1 MLDPILTYS
10 WQMKDIFLDKE
21 FLLLRFLALHNHLI
35 SVYLAV
41 FFLFHFVQ
49 PYFFPQNRAFIREK
63 VKVHELKNERNYMGF
78 LIQKI

>member
-10 WQMKDIFLDKE
+10 WQMKEFFLDKE
-21 FLLLRFLALHNHLI
+21 FLLLRFLALHNHLS

-41 FFLFHFVQ
+41 FSWSIL
-49 PYFFPQNRAFIREK
+49 NRAFIREK
-63 VKVHELKNERNYMGF
+63 VKLHELKNERNYMVF